1 MKRSPAYIA
10 MLLAGAL
17 LPGPAAGDMLSM
29 EGIEPWEI
37 CAGCHGLDGAGNA
50 LRFPRIG
57 GQPIGYILK
66 QLGDFRAGRRT
77 NDGGAMEPNASALT
91 EDDVQRVAAWFAAQD
106 PPPPDPEPLSPEAE
120 TLARDIVFHGRSGLP
135 ACVTCHVV
143 GGQDAALP
151 RISGQHM
158 SYLAKQLHDFR
169 DGARA
174 NDPGAAMRMAV
185 RNATD
190 AEIDALAA
198 YLTRVDS
205 LE

>member
-1 MKRSPAYIA
+1 MRRSPAHIA

-17 LPGPAAGDMLSM
+17 LAGPAAGDMLNM

-57 GQPIGYILK
+57 GQPVGYILK
-66 QLGDFRAGRRT
+66 QLGDFRAGTRT
-77 NDGGAMEPNASALT
+77 NDGGAMEPNAAALT
-91 EDDVQRVAAWFAAQD
+91 EEDVQRVAVWFAAQD
-106 PPPPDPEPLSPEAE
+106 PPPPDSEPLSPEAE
-120 TLARDIVFHGRSGLP
+120 ATARDIVFHGRSGIP
-135 ACVTCHVV
+135 ACVTCHAAAP
-143 GGQDAALP
+143 DAALP
-151 RISGQHM
+151 RLAGQQM
-158 SYLAKQLHDFR
+158 SYLAKQLRDFR
-169 DGARA
+169 AGARG

-198 YLTRVDS
+198 YLTRVEG